1 MSPKTQHSKLNTQHF
16 LQSVVVSRILFTD
29 TATLFFCTSTKRTL
43 MATQLSEPNN
53 EFLGASVFSDNTLS
67 RRAKVM
73 YGVMLK
79 YADVNGR
86 LTVTHE
92 MLMKDIGVFAKKS
105 VGLATQ
111 ELAEKGVLKR
121 RRTRAAVR
129 YQLLK

>member
-1 MSPKTQHSKLNTQHF
+1 M
-16 LQSVVVSRILFTD
+16 VVSRIFFTD
-29 TATLFFCTSTKRTL
+29 TTTLFFAL
-43 MATQLSEPNN
+43 QPMATQLSEPNN
-53 EFLGASVFSDNTLS
+53 DLRGAEVFSNPDLS

-79 YADVNGR
+79 YADLNGR

-121 RRTRAAVR
+121 RRTRDAVR
-129 YQLLK
+129 YTLLK

>member
-1 MSPKTQHSKLNTQHF
+1 MPH
-16 LQSVVVSRILFTD
+16 
-29 TATLFFCTSTKRTL
+29 AFFCTSTKRTR
-43 MATQLSEPNN
+43 MAPQLSKPNN
-53 EFLGASVFSDNTLS
+53 ELRGASVFSDHNLS

-92 MLMKDIGVFAKKS
+92 MLMNDIGVFAKKS

-111 ELAEKGVLKR
+111 ELAAKGVLKR